1 MKRDIILYIKDILD
15 NMELAEEFVKDM
27 SYEEFVNDKK
37 TNHAVTRCIEI
48 MGEAAKH
55 IPEYIRKKYPQIPWK
70 DIAGMRDKLIHFYF
84 GVNLEKVWLV
94 LKEDIPTLKPAIQ
107 KVLDNMKNETTKP

>member
-1 MKRDIILYIKDILD
+1 MKLDIILYIKDILD

-37 TNHAVTRCIEI
+37 TNHAVIRCIEI

-55 IPEYIRKKYPQIPWK
+55 IPEYIRKKYLQIP
-70 DIAGMRDKLIHFYF
+70 
-84 GVNLEKVWLV
+84 
-94 LKEDIPTLKPAIQ
+94 
-107 KVLDNMKNETTKP
+107 

>member
-1 MKRDIILYIKDILD
+1 MKRDIILYIKDILE
-15 NMELAEEFVKDM
+15 NMELAEEFVNNM
-27 SYEEFVNDKK
+27 NY
-37 TNHAVTRCIEI
+37 EI

-55 IPEYIRKKYPQIPWK
+55 IPEYIRKRYPQIPWK